1 MFLTNKIFQQI
12 LKFNFFVPAIVFC
25 SPADNHAKTILKILD
40 DILQQNKEAI
50 TVYLDVSNLPEWF
63 HFYKNFSEST
73 DSNTTGNIKLQNGKN
88 SLIFSWKDTFHSSV
102 ELLVINQIKRSLSN
116 DGISDYSFFI
126 GEIIIK
132 NSTTVRPLLSITK
145 SNNVSDWLSISRV
158 SENFDEWLVRHEQ
171 IEECENCRSDFE
183 KVLSVLIILACSCL
197 FVTVIVGIV
206 AIARNHLIK
215 KRVSK
220 GPYKVLLTATDFVF
234 PQIADS
240 RRVSIRVGITF
251 WDIEIADR
259 CWVLHGYSSHVDSNC
274 SVSHMYVAH
283 N

>member
-1 MFLTNKIFQQI
+1 M
-12 LKFNFFVPAIVFC
+12 
-25 SPADNHAKTILKILD
+25 
-40 DILQQNKEAI
+40 
-50 TVYLDVSNLPEWF
+50 DVSNLPDWF
-63 HFYKNFSEST
+63 HFYQNISELT
-73 DSNTTGNIKLQNGKN
+73 DSNITGNIKLQNGKN

-102 ELLVINQIKRSLSN
+102 EVLVMNQIKRSLSN
-116 DGISDYSFFI
+116 DEISDYSFFI
-126 GEIIIK
+126 GEIVIK

-145 SNNVSDWLSISRV
+145 SNNVSDWPSINRISD
-158 SENFDEWLVRHEQ
+158 NFEEWLVRHEQ

-197 FVTVIVGIV
+197 FVTVIVGVV
-206 AIARNHLIK
+206 AIARNQLIK

-259 CWVLHGYSSHVDSNC
+259 CCVLHGFSSHVDLIC
-274 SVSHMYVAH
+274 SMSHMNEKVLLK
-283 N
+283 